1 MSCGLLA
8 AAPLWSSP
16 QGCRPGTA
24 APRTSVSHRCSARR
38 VRTDIDVAWMFA
50 GEHRCRIDVLGGGPR
65 RASMPHRCSSRRR
78 AAGGWRHGQV
88 SRRGRARR
96 RGWRAR
102 PPAGRRG
109 RGWRARP
116 PAGRRGRGRRHSAEG
131 GGAGVAARRGGWRR
145 RERAM
150 LRRVELDLSL
160 GVGDLTAQLVDAES
174 VSGSEGPLA
183 GAIEAAL
190 RECGHLTVERDGNA
204 VVARTELGRA
214 QRVALAGHIDTVP
227 VAGNLPSRVDGDV
240 LYGCGT
246 SDMKSGVAVQL
257 KLAAEVTSPVVDVTY
272 VFYDCEEV
280 ESERNG
286 LLRLSRNSPASLA
299 ADFAILLEP
308 TGGVVEGGC
317 QGTLRAEVRA
327 TGERAHSARAWM
339 GRNAIHDAA
348 GILDLLRGYRA
359 RLPEVDGL
367 AYREGLNAVGIRG
380 GVAGNV
386 IPDECVVT
394 VNFRFAPD
402 RSAEQAAEHV
412 REVFGGWE
420 VTITDVVGGARPGLA
435 SVAAV
440 SFAAAVG
447 GTPRAKL
454 GWTDVARF
462 DSLGIPAVN
471 YGPGDPLL
479 AHSRGE
485 HVALSAIAE
494 CEERMRAWLKRM
506 STSGNET
513 PGRAS
518 T

>member
-1 MSCGLLA
+1 
-8 AAPLWSSP
+8 
-16 QGCRPGTA
+16 
-24 APRTSVSHRCSARR
+24 
-38 VRTDIDVAWMFA
+38 
-50 GEHRCRIDVLGGGPR
+50 
-65 RASMPHRCSSRRR
+65 
-78 AAGGWRHGQV
+78 
-88 SRRGRARR
+88 
-96 RGWRAR
+96 
-102 PPAGRRG
+102 
-109 RGWRARP
+109 
-116 PAGRRGRGRRHSAEG
+116 
-131 GGAGVAARRGGWRR
+131 
-145 RERAM
+145 M
-150 LRRVELDLSL
+150 LRGVKLDLSL
-160 GVGDLTAQLVDAES
+160 VAGELTARLVDIES

-183 GAIEAAL
+183 DAIETTL
-190 RECGHLTVERDGNA
+190 RECGHLAVERDGDA

-227 VAGNLPSRVDGDV
+227 VAGNLPSRVDGDL

-246 SDMKSGVAVQL
+246 SDMKSGVAVEL

-286 LLRLSRNSPASLA
+286 LLRLTRNSPASLA

-317 QGTLRAEVRA
+317 QGTLRAQVRA
-327 TGERAHSARAWM
+327 RGERAHSARAWT

-348 GILDLLRGYRA
+348 GILDVLRGYRA
-359 RLPEVDGL
+359 RRPDVDGL
-367 AYREGLNAVGIRG
+367 PFREGLNAVGITG

-394 VNFRFAPD
+394 VNYRFAPD
-402 RSAEQAAEHV
+402 RSVEQAAEHV

-420 VTITDVVGGARPGLA
+420 VTITDAAGGARPGL
-435 SVAAV
+435 SSPAAA

-462 DSLGIPAVN
+462 DSLGIAAVN

-485 HVALSAIAE
+485 HVALSAVAE
-494 CEERMRAWLKRM
+494 CEAKMRAWLQ
-506 STSGNET
+506 G
-513 PGRAS
+513 
-518 T
+518 